1 MVLCARLA
9 GEMQDARGYEKL
21 SSSLR
26 KKLEPAFWSED
37 AKALVHN
44 RIGGNQSTCVT
55 RYANMFA
62 VFYDY
67 LSEEKQQLIKQ
78 SVLLNDSILKI
89 TTPYMR
95 FYELEALCALGEQ
108 EQVMEE
114 MLAYWGG
121 MLKEGATSFWEN
133 IIRMRKEQNILPCM
147 GVRMERVFATHGE
160 PVLYIC

>member
-44 RIGGNQSTCVT
+44 RIGGKQSTSVT

-78 SVLLNDSILKI
+78 SVLLNNSILKI

-95 FYELEALCALGEQ
+95 FYELEALCAMGEQ

-114 MLAYWGG
+114 CWL
-121 MLKEGATSFWEN
+121 T
-133 IIRMRKEQNILPCM
+133 
-147 GVRMERVFATHGE
+147 GE
-160 PVLYIC
+160 VC